1 MPQDYDPKQFRIRC
15 FGHIINLSIQAFLRV
30 PNRDNLDSSLTLY
43 DVDYWLKFGPL
54 GKLCIVANKIAVSPQ
69 IAEKFEALSG
79 GHRLPKPNDTR
90 WFGWDRLIQRAL
102 KLQPAIDRFWIT
114 WGEEKERDLWLTA
127 EDWEII
133 KSVSFTMLC
142 FTLTL

>member
-1 MPQDYDPKQFRIRC
+1 M
-15 FGHIINLSIQAFLRV
+15 
-30 PNRDNLDSSLTLY
+30 
-43 DVDYWLKFGPL
+43 
-54 GKLCIVANKIAVSPQ
+54 SPQ
-69 IAEKFEALSG
+69 ITEKFEALSG
-79 GHRLPKPNDTR
+79 GNRLPKPNDTR

-102 KLQPAIDRFWIT
+102 KLQPAIDLFWIT